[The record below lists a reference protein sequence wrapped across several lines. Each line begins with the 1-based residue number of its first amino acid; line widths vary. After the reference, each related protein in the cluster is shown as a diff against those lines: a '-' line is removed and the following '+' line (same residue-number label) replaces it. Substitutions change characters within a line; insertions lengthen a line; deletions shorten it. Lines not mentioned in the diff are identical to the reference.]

1 MPNPDIPP
9 LGTDRGVPAGTAPG
23 RAVPDA
29 MRAARGHGAVMAQAV
44 RAARDLAAC
53 AEAYPDLFSAKPID
67 GTLFT
72 AVACANAFGSP
83 ELSAERLRIANRT
96 SLWIFGLDWLVDHV
110 ATSREEID
118 DLNRRCLAVA
128 DGGDPPPGDGLARF
142 LADIRDEVAASAAFD
157 ALRADW
163 RAQLARL
170 LEAGAR
176 EVGWKASAAAG
187 DRGALPSFDTYLDNA
202 DNYGSAWVNI
212 SHWIVNGD
220 PVTLAHADRL
230 QVISREVQKILR
242 LLNDLATLERDV
254 TWGDLNA
261 QLLGVGEEALTAR
274 IDEIVEHCRTLLGP
288 LRGDC
293 PEAVDYLERQIGYS
307 TGFYG
312 TSDYWGSL

>member
-1 MPNPDIPP
+1 
-9 LGTDRGVPAGTAPG
+9 
-23 RAVPDA
+23 
-29 MRAARGHGAVMAQAV
+29 MRAAQGHGAVLAQAV

-53 AEAYPDLFSAKPID
+53 AEAYPDVFAVKPID

-83 ELSAERLRIANRT
+83 ELSAARLRIANRT

-110 ATSREEID
+110 ATTREEID

-128 DGGDPPPGDGLARF
+128 DGRDPAPGDGLARF
-142 LADIRDEVAASAAFD
+142 LADIRDEVAASPAF
-157 ALRADW
+157 AGLRDDW
-163 RAQLARL
+163 RGQLVRL

-176 EVGWKASAAAG
+176 EVEWKASASSG
-187 DRGALPSFDTYLDNA
+187 DRSALPSFEDYLDNA

-220 PVTLAHADRL
+220 AATLANADRL

-242 LLNDLATLERDV
+242 LLNDLATLERDKA
-254 TWGDLNA
+254 WNDLNA
-261 QLLGVGEEALTAR
+261 QLLGADAGTLAAR
-274 IDEIVEHCRTLLGP
+274 IEEIVRHCDTLLEP
-288 LRGDC
+288 LRGEC
-293 PEAVDYLERQIGYS
+293 PAAVDYLERQIGYS

>member
-1 MPNPDIPP
+1 MPNSDTPSNDVPP
-9 LGTDRGVPAGTAPG
+9 SSAERAAGDP
-23 RAVPDA
+23 
-29 MRAARGHGAVMAQAV
+29 MRAAQGHGAVLAQAV

-53 AEAYPDLFSAKPID
+53 AEAYPDVFAVKPID

-83 ELSAERLRIANRT
+83 ELSAARLRIANRT

-110 ATSREEID
+110 ATTREEID

-128 DGGDPPPGDGLARF
+128 DGGDPAAGDGLARF
-142 LADIRDEVAASAAFD
+142 LADIRDEVAASPAF
-157 ALRADW
+157 AGLRDDW
-163 RAQLARL
+163 RGQLVRL

-176 EVGWKASAAAG
+176 EVEWKASASSG
-187 DRGALPSFDTYLDNA
+187 DRSALPSFEDYLDNA

-220 PVTLAHADRL
+220 AATLANADRL

-242 LLNDLATLERDV
+242 LLNDLATLERDKA
-254 TWGDLNA
+254 WNDLNA
-261 QLLGVGEEALTAR
+261 QLLGADADTLTAR
-274 IDEIVEHCRTLLGP
+274 IEEIVRRCNTLLEP
-288 LRGDC
+288 LRGEC
-293 PEAVDYLERQIGYS
+293 PAAVDYLERQIGYS